1 MRQERTIQATIFE
14 VFAQHEIGSEL
25 KAMSQWLEGQ
35 RQLTSLVA
43 GDLRRQGVRET
54 GRHGLPAESVRRC
67 ALLKQQ
73 RQLSYEELAFHL
85 EDSASFRAFARLPL
99 RWSPKKSVLHQTIA
113 AIRAKTWEAI
123 NQALLVSAKQDRL
136 ESGAT
141 VRLDSTVTAAL
152 MHEPSDSTLL
162 SDVVRV
168 MTRLL
173 QRGEALPRAL
183 AVQWRDRRRLAKKRA
198 HAIEYSRGQDKK
210 RQLYRELIAATE
222 ASRDELQVMAAGL
235 AEAAEIGTERWRAE
249 VAHYLP
255 LIARV
260 IVQTQRRVLDGEIVT
275 ASEKLVSLFEPHADI
290 IVKGGRQVQYG
301 HKLNLATGKSGLIL
315 DIVIE
320 TGNPAD
326 AERFVSMLD
335 RHIARTGAPPRQ
347 TAADGGYASRANLA
361 AAKARGVADVA
372 FHKKCGIAITEMVKS
387 PWVYRR
393 LRNFRASIEAA
404 ICCFKRAYGAARC
417 TWRGLE
423 HFKAYI
429 WSAVVAHN
437 LVLFAGSNRLSR
449 ARLRA
454 DEKPANQAALNCS
467 FADSRPGCRYQC
479 AKCAR
484 RPSRSCRSAL
494 ATPLKNAP
502 LWTRTSYSCGQ
513 HR

>member
-14 VFAQHEIGSEL
+14 VFAQHEIGCEL
-25 KAMSQWLEGQ
+25 KAMSQWLDGQ

-54 GRHGLPAESVRRC
+54 GRRGLPAESVLRC

-99 RWSPKKSVLHQTIA
+99 QWSPKKSVLHQTIA
-113 AIRAKTWEAI
+113 AIRAETWEAI
-123 NQALLVSAKQDRL
+123 NQALLASAKQDRL

-162 SDVVRV
+162 SDAVRV
-168 MTRLL
+168 MTQLL
-173 QRGEALPRAL
+173 QRGEAPPG

-198 HAIEYSRGQDKK
+198 RGIEYSRGPDKK

-222 ASRDELQVMAAGL
+222 VSRNELQAMAAGL
-235 AEAAEIGTERWRAE
+235 AEATEMATARWRAE

-260 IVQTQRRVLDGEIVT
+260 IAQTRRRVLDGEIVP

-335 RHIARTGAPPRQ
+335 RHIARTGTPPRQ

-393 LRNFRASIEAA
+393 LRNFRAGIEAA
-404 ICCFKRAYGAARC
+404 ISCFKRAYGAARC
-417 TWRGLE
+417 TWRGLD

-437 LVLFAGSNRLSR
+437 LVLFARL
-449 ARLRA
+449 
-454 DEKPANQAALNCS
+454 KPA
-467 FADSRPGCRYQC
+467 
-479 AKCAR
+479 
-484 RPSRSCRSAL
+484 
-494 ATPLKNAP
+494 
-502 LWTRTSYSCGQ
+502 
-513 HR
+513 

>member
-14 VFAQHEIGSEL
+14 VFAQHEIGCEL
-25 KAMSQWLEGQ
+25 KAMSQWLDGQ

-54 GRHGLPAESVRRC
+54 GRHGLPAESVLRC

-113 AIRAKTWEAI
+113 AIRAETWEAI
-123 NQALLVSAKQDRL
+123 NQTLLASAKQDRL

-162 SDVVRV
+162 SDAVRV
-168 MTRLL
+168 VTRLL
-173 QRGEALPRAL
+173 QRGEALPGAPT
-183 AVQWRDRRRLAKKRA
+183 VQWRDRRRLAKKRA
-198 HAIEYSRGQDKK
+198 RAIEYSRGQDKK
-210 RQLYRELIAATE
+210 RQLYRELITATE
-222 ASRDELQVMAAGL
+222 ASRDELQAMAAGL
-235 AEAAEIGTERWRAE
+235 AAAAEIGTERWCAE

-260 IVQTQRRVLDGEIVT
+260 IAQTRRRVLDGEIVP
-275 ASEKLVSLFEPHADI
+275 ASEKL
-290 IVKGGRQVQYG
+290 
-301 HKLNLATGKSGLIL
+301 GLIL
-315 DIVIE
+315 DVVIE

-326 AERFVSMLD
+326 AERFLSMLD

-393 LRNFRASIEAA
+393 LRNFRAGIEAA
-404 ICCFKRAYGAARC
+404 ISCFKRAYGAARC
-417 TWRGLE
+417 TWRGLD

-437 LVLFAGSNRLSR
+437 LVLFARL
-449 ARLRA
+449 
-454 DEKPANQAALNCS
+454 KPA
-467 FADSRPGCRYQC
+467 
-479 AKCAR
+479 
-484 RPSRSCRSAL
+484 
-494 ATPLKNAP
+494 
-502 LWTRTSYSCGQ
+502 
-513 HR
+513 